1 MSDRSENLF
10 RTALDELGGVLARMD
25 DSQIDAACKLLAQA
39 RQIVAYGCGREALQV
54 KGFAM
59 RLYHLGLP
67 VSVVGDMTTP
77 PLGAGDVF
85 LVSSGPGETSTVL
98 TLMQVAHNAGATN
111 LLLTAQAG
119 GSAAQL
125 ADTTLLIPAQTMAS
139 DQGPQKTSVLPM
151 GSVFE
156 GALFLLFEV
165 MVLKLKSLTG
175 ASPEA
180 MRARHTNME

>member
-1 MSDRSENLF
+1 MSEKNENLF
-10 RTALDELGGVLARMD
+10 KIALDELGGVLGRVD
-25 DSQIDAACKLLAQA
+25 EGGIDAACKMLADA
-39 RQIVAYGCGREALQV
+39 GQIVVYGCGREALQV

-67 VSVVGDMTTP
+67 VSVVGDMNTP
-77 PLGAGDVF
+77 PLGPHDVF
-85 LVSSGPGETSTVL
+85 LASSGPGEASTVL
-98 TLMQVAHNAGATN
+98 TLMQVAHDAGAAN
-111 LLLTAQAG
+111 LLLTAQPES
-119 GSAAQL
+119 SAAKR
-125 ADTTLLIPAQTMAS
+125 ADFTLLIPAQTMAN
-139 DQGPQKTSVLPM
+139 DQGSQKTSVLPM